1 MTFLNLAF
9 EIPGY
14 RIIRR
19 LGLGGM
25 ATVYLAIQE
34 SLTRL
39 VAVKV
44 LAGDRAGEDTV
55 QRFENE
61 ARTIARLDHPHIVS
75 IYDVGRTSAGQI
87 YYTMPYLPNGDL
99 ATRNLREDPLRV
111 LEIMRALAEALGC
124 AHDQGIVHRDVKPEN
139 VLFDK
144 FDRPLLADFGI
155 ALSGAYQPRVTREGA
170 TIGSSGYMSPEQ
182 ARGQALDGR
191 SDFYSLGV
199 VCYELLTGEMPFRG
213 PDALAIALAHIE
225 KPVPRLP
232 VTRRVWQPLIDRALA
247 KLPEA
252 RFQSAE
258 ELLAALEVIGR
269 RLRAPSRAPLPRWW
283 MGVVERV
290 LAVPRR
296 QRALAL
302 GGLLLI
308 VLAGLLSLLPHA
320 PERAATAPVT
330 RTPAH
335 APTPTRPAE
344 GALAQASPAPV
355 AAPLS
360 PPLPA
365 LPEPA
370 SQAEAAPP
378 AATALEPAPFAAVVA
393 GAVTITAEA
402 AQAARDAKI
411 ALRNER
417 LQQAA
422 DLFGKGKLIPPGE
435 NAAERYLDI
444 LKEEPRQADA
454 LHGIRTLLAALG
466 ARAAKSIEAGE
477 AAAAVA
483 PITQGALLAERARLA
498 SSSAFA
504 AFAAPIH
511 HAIEQQRA
519 RRHDPFDGSTL
530 EPLRPLVPALAK
542 IDPVGANALQ
552 VDLDRPVALL
562 TKGGTF
568 RDAGGPELAI
578 VPAARAAA
586 AHIDHGFAITLTD
599 VTRAAYARFAAS
611 RPPSRC
617 RESQRLFARSDGL
630 TWRTPGF
637 SQGDDHPVVCV
648 SWNDADAYA
657 RWLGQRTGERYR
669 LPTRAEWQFVAQS
682 AGAGTACG
690 AANLAHHA
698 AKGANCDD
706 GFAQTAPVG
715 HFPPTAFGLRDVAG
729 NVSEWLDGCARAG
742 REDCRERALRGLS
755 WRDDDDDSN
764 LTREDTAASDI
775 GYAFVG
781 FRLVREL
788 PPLPPTA
795 PSLEPAKAR

>member
-258 ELLAALEVIGR
+258 ELLAALEVVGR

-308 VLAGLLSLLPHA
+308 VLAGLLSMLPHA
-320 PERAATAPVT
+320 PERAATAQVT
-330 RTPAH
+330 QTLAH
-335 APTPTRPAE
+335 AATTARAAE
-344 GALAQASPAPV
+344 STHAEASLAPLAAPASPPA
-355 AAPLS
+355 
-360 PPLPA
+360 PA
-365 LPEPA
+365 LP
-370 SQAEAAPP
+370 
-378 AATALEPAPFAAVVA
+378 
-393 GAVTITAEA
+393 
-402 AQAARDAKI
+402 K
-411 ALRNER
+411 
-417 LQQAA
+417 
-422 DLFGKGKLIPPGE
+422 
-435 NAAERYLDI
+435 
-444 LKEEPRQADA
+444 
-454 LHGIRTLLAALG
+454 
-466 ARAAKSIEAGE
+466 
-477 AAAAVA
+477 
-483 PITQGALLAERARLA
+483 
-498 SSSAFA
+498 
-504 AFAAPIH
+504 
-511 HAIEQQRA
+511 
-519 RRHDPFDGSTL
+519 
-530 EPLRPLVPALAK
+530 
-542 IDPVGANALQ
+542 
-552 VDLDRPVALL
+552 
-562 TKGGTF
+562 
-568 RDAGGPELAI
+568 
-578 VPAARAAA
+578 
-586 AHIDHGFAITLTD
+586 
-599 VTRAAYARFAAS
+599 AS
-611 RPPSRC
+611 R
-617 RESQRLFARSDGL
+617 
-630 TWRTPGF
+630 
-637 SQGDDHPVVCV
+637 
-648 SWNDADAYA
+648 N
-657 RWLGQRTGERYR
+657 
-669 LPTRAEWQFVAQS
+669 
-682 AGAGTACG
+682 
-690 AANLAHHA
+690 
-698 AKGANCDD
+698 
-706 GFAQTAPVG
+706 
-715 HFPPTAFGLRDVAG
+715 
-729 NVSEWLDGCARAG
+729 G
-742 REDCRERALRGLS
+742 RPRR
-755 WRDDDDDSN
+755 
-764 LTREDTAASDI
+764 
-775 GYAFVG
+775 
-781 FRLVREL
+781 
-788 PPLPPTA
+788 
-795 PSLEPAKAR
+795 